1 MSALSTIS
9 TYVPQFGATAGSIKT
24 AAKAVKDAATTVQG
38 AVQDAASAA
47 KEAKQRA
54 KIADTAKT
62 FESSFMSVM
71 MQQMFEGVKT
81 SEPFGGGNGEEMFK
95 SVLTDAMSKEV
106 TKAGGIGLASTIQR
120 EMLKMQ
126 GLKE

>member
-1 MSALSTIS
+1 MNTLSTLS
-9 TYVPQFGATAGSIKT
+9 TYVPSFGATAATIKS
-24 AAKAVKDAATTVQG
+24 AAKAVKAAATSVEG
-38 AVQDAASAA
+38 AALDTASAA
-47 KEAKQRA
+47 KDAAKRA
-54 KIADTAKT
+54 RIADTAKT

>member
-1 MSALSTIS
+1 MSALAAIS
-9 TYVPQFGATAGSIKT
+9 NLVPQLNAAGSAVKT
-24 AAKAVKDAATTVQG
+24 AAKAV
-38 AVQDAASAA
+38 SAA
-47 KEAKQRA
+47 ANTAVMSAEETAKRA
-54 KIADTAKT
+54 KIRATAEN

-81 SEPFGGGNGEEMFK
+81 SEPFGGGQGEEMFK
-95 SVLTDAMSKEV
+95 SVMTDAMSKQM

-120 EMLKMQ
+120 EMLKLQ

>member
-9 TYVPQFGATAGSIKT
+9 TFVPQVGAAAASVRT
-24 AAKAVKDAATTVQG
+24 AAQAVKSAGAAIQG
-38 AVQDAASAA
+38 AVEDTA
-47 KEAKQRA
+47 KETATRK
-54 KIADTAKT
+54 KIAETAKT
-62 FESSFMSVM
+62 FEASFMSVM

-106 TKAGGIGLASTIQR
+106 TKAGGIGLASTVQR

-126 GLKE
+126 GLKEH

>member
-1 MSALSTIS
+1 MSALSQLS
-9 TYVPQFGATAGSIKT
+9 SLVPQLGATTATIKT
-24 AAKAVKDAATTVQG
+24 AAQAVKSAAASIEDTAKDAA
-38 AVQDAASAA
+38 
-47 KEAKQRA
+47 KRA
-54 KIADTAKT
+54 KIKETATT

-95 SVLTDAMSKEV
+95 SMLTDAMSKQV

>member
-9 TYVPQFGATAGSIKT
+9 TFVPQVGAATAAIKT
-24 AAKAVKDAATTVQG
+24 AAKAVKSAAASVEDTAHD
-38 AVQDAASAA
+38 AVQDAT
-47 KEAKQRA
+47 KRA
-54 KIADTAKT
+54 KIAETAKT
-62 FESSFMSVM
+62 FESSFLSVM

-81 SEPFGGGNGEEMFK
+81 SEPFGGGNGETMFR
-95 SVLTDAMSKEV
+95 SMLTDAMSKQV
-106 TKAGGIGLASTIQR
+106 TKAGGIGLAPTIQR

>member
-1 MSALSTIS
+1 MSALSQLS
-9 TYVPQFGATAGSIKT
+9 TLVPQLGATTATIKT
-24 AAKAVKDAATTVQG
+24 AAQAVKSAAASIEDTAKDAA
-38 AVQDAASAA
+38 
-47 KEAKQRA
+47 KRA
-54 KIADTAKT
+54 KIKETATT

-95 SVLTDAMSKEV
+95 SMLTDAMSKQV

>member
-1 MSALSTIS
+1 MSALDTIS
-9 TYVPQFGATAGSIKT
+9 TFVPQFGAAAATVKT
-24 AAKAVKDAATTVQG
+24 AAQAVKSAGAAIQG
-38 AVQDAASAA
+38 AVEDT
-47 KEAKQRA
+47 KETATRK
-54 KIADTAKT
+54 KIAETAKT
-62 FESSFMSVM
+62 FEASFMSVM

-106 TKAGGIGLASTIQR
+106 TKAGGIGLASTVQR

-126 GLKE
+126 GLKEH

>member
-1 MSALSTIS
+1 MNAMSTIS
-9 TYVPQFGATAGSIKT
+9 TLVPQFGAAVSATKT
-24 AAKAVKDAATTVQG
+24 AADAVKA
-38 AVQDAASAA
+38 AASAA
-47 KEAKQRA
+47 KETTQRA

-62 FESSFMSVM
+62 FEASFLSVM

-81 SEPFGGGNGEEMFK
+81 SEPFGGGQGEEMFK
-95 SVLTDAMSKEV
+95 SMLTDAMSKEV
-106 TKAGGIGLASTIQR
+106 TKAGGVGLSSTIQR

>member
-1 MSALSTIS
+1 MNALSALTSLAPKIDA
-9 TYVPQFGATAGSIKT
+9 VAATAKQ
-24 AAKAVKDAATTVQG
+24 AV
-38 AVQDAASAA
+38 ASAEELA
-47 KEAKQRA
+47 KRA
-54 KIADTAKT
+54 KIKATAEN
-62 FESSFMSVM
+62 FEASFMSVM

-95 SVLTDAMSKEV
+95 SVLTDAMSKQV
-106 TKAGGIGLASTIQR
+106 TKAGGIGLAATIQR

>member
-1 MSALSTIS
+1 MSALSQLS
-9 TYVPQFGATAGSIKT
+9 TLVPQLGATTATIKT
-24 AAKAVKDAATTVQG
+24 AAQAVKSAASSIEDTAKDAA
-38 AVQDAASAA
+38 
-47 KEAKQRA
+47 KRA
-54 KIADTAKT
+54 KIKETATT

-95 SVLTDAMSKEV
+95 SMLTDAMSKQV
-106 TKAGGIGLASTIQR
+106 TKAGGIGLAATIQR

>member
-9 TYVPQFGATAGSIKT
+9 TFVPQVGAATAAIKT
-24 AAKAVKDAATTVQG
+24 AAQAVKTAAASVEDAA
-38 AVQDAASAA
+38 QDTA
-47 KEAKQRA
+47 KDVAKRA
-54 KIADTAKT
+54 KIAETAKT
-62 FESSFMSVM
+62 FESSFLSVM

-95 SVLTDAMSKEV
+95 SMLTDAMSKQV
-106 TKAGGIGLASTIQR
+106 TKAGGIGQASTIQR

>member
-9 TYVPQFGATAGSIKT
+9 TYVPQFGAAAATVKT
-24 AAKAVKDAATTVQG
+24 AAQAVKTAAGT
-38 AVQDAASAA
+38 VQDAVEDTTKDA
-47 KEAKQRA
+47 KTRA
-54 KIADTAKT
+54 KIAETAKT
-62 FESSFMSVM
+62 FEASFMSVM

>member
-9 TYVPQFGATAGSIKT
+9 TFVPQVGAAAAAINTAAQAVKT
-24 AAKAVKDAATTVQG
+24 AA
-38 AVQDAASAA
+38 ASVEDSA
-47 KEAKQRA
+47 KRA
-54 KIADTAKT
+54 KIAETAKT
-62 FESSFMSVM
+62 FEASFLSVM

-95 SVLTDAMSKEV
+95 SMLTDAMSKQV
-106 TKAGGIGLASTIQR
+106 TKAGGIGLAPTIQR

>member
-1 MSALSTIS
+1 MSFASQLSAFA
-9 TYVPQFGATAGSIKT
+9 PQASAAATAIKT
-24 AAKAVKDAATTVQG
+24 AAKAVKSAAASVEGAAKDAT
-38 AVQDAASAA
+38 QDAA
-47 KEAKQRA
+47 KRA
-54 KIADTAKT
+54 KIAETAKT
-62 FESSFMSVM
+62 FEASFLSVM

-95 SVLTDAMSKEV
+95 SMLTDAMSKQV
-106 TKAGGIGLASTIQR
+106 TKAGGIGLAPTIQR

>member
-1 MSALSTIS
+1 MSALSQLS
-9 TYVPQFGATAGSIKT
+9 TLVPQLGATTATIKT
-24 AAKAVKDAATTVQG
+24 AAKAVQSAASSIEDTAKDAA
-38 AVQDAASAA
+38 
-47 KEAKQRA
+47 KRA
-54 KIADTAKT
+54 KIKETATT

-95 SVLTDAMSKEV
+95 SMLTDAMSKQV
-106 TKAGGIGLASTIQR
+106 TKAGGIGLAATIQR

>member
-9 TYVPQFGATAGSIKT
+9 TYAPQFGAAVATAKT
-24 AAKAVKDAATTVQG
+24 AAQAVKTAGAAIQG
-38 AVQDAASAA
+38 AVEDTA
-47 KEAKQRA
+47 KEAKTRA
-54 KIADTAKT
+54 KIKTTAQT

-106 TKAGGIGLASTIQR
+106 TKAGGIGLAATIQR

>member
-1 MSALSTIS
+1 MSMLSTLS
-9 TYVPQFGATAGSIKT
+9 TLSPQLGATAASVKT
-24 AAKAVKDAATTVQG
+24 AAQ
-38 AVQDAASAA
+38 AVQTAVQSVDEKA
-47 KEAKQRA
+47 KRA
-54 KIADTAKT
+54 KIAATAQN

-81 SEPFGGGNGEEMFK
+81 SEPFGGGNGEAMFK
-95 SVLTDAMSKEV
+95 SVLTDAMSKQV
-106 TKAGGIGLASTIQR
+106 TQSGGIGLASTIQR

>member
-1 MSALSTIS
+1 MSFASQLSTL
-9 TYVPQFGATAGSIKT
+9 VPQLGATTATVKSAAQAVKSAAASIEDT
-24 AAKAVKDAATTVQG
+24 AKDAA
-38 AVQDAASAA
+38 
-47 KEAKQRA
+47 KRA
-54 KIADTAKT
+54 KIGETAKT
-62 FESSFMSVM
+62 FEASFLSVM

-95 SVLTDAMSKEV
+95 SMLTDAMSKQV
-106 TKAGGIGLASTIQR
+106 TKAGGIGLAPTIQR

>member
-1 MSALSTIS
+1 MSALDTIS
-9 TYVPQFGATAGSIKT
+9 TFVPQFGATAGTVKT
-24 AAKAVKDAATTVQG
+24 AAKAMQTAGAAIQG
-38 AVQDAASAA
+38 AVDDTKETAAR
-47 KEAKQRA
+47 K
-54 KIADTAKT
+54 KIAETAKT
-62 FESSFMSVM
+62 FEASFMSVM

-106 TKAGGIGLASTIQR
+106 TKAGGIGLASTVQR

-126 GLKE
+126 GLKEH

>member
-1 MSALSTIS
+1 MSTLSTIS
-9 TYVPQFGATAGSIKT
+9 TYVPQFGATAATLKT
-24 AAKAVKDAATTVQG
+24 AAKAVKAAATTAQG
-38 AVQDAASAA
+38 AVQDAASAT
-47 KEAKQRA
+47 KEAAQRA

-62 FESSFMSVM
+62 FEASFMSVM

-106 TKAGGIGLASTIQR
+106 TKAGGIGLAATIQR

>member
-1 MSALSTIS
+1 MSALSSLS
-9 TYVPQFGATAGSIKT
+9 TLVPQLNATTAAVKT
-24 AAKAVKDAATTVQG
+24 AAQAATGAAKAVV
-38 AVQDAASAA
+38 ASAEDLA
-47 KEAKQRA
+47 KRA
-54 KIADTAKT
+54 KIKQTAEN

-95 SVLTDAMSKEV
+95 SILTDAMSKQV
-106 TKAGGIGLASTIQR
+106 TKSGGIGLASSIQR

-126 GLKE
+126 GLKEQ

>member
-1 MSALSTIS
+1 MSALSQIS
-9 TYVPQFGATAGSIKT
+9 TLVPQLGATTAAVKS
-24 AAKAVKDAATTVQG
+24 AAKAVTTAVASVEETARDAA
-38 AVQDAASAA
+38 
-47 KEAKQRA
+47 KRA
-54 KIADTAKT
+54 KIAETAKN
-62 FESSFMSVM
+62 FEASFVSVM

-95 SVLTDAMSKEV
+95 SMLTDAMSKEV
-106 TKAGGIGLASTIQR
+106 TKSGGIGLSSTIQR

>member
-1 MSALSTIS
+1 MNALSTLP
-9 TYVPQFGATAGSIKT
+9 TYVPSFGATAATIKT
-24 AAKAVKDAATTVQG
+24 AAKAVKAAATTG
-38 AVQDAASAA
+38 EGPVQDAASAA

-54 KIADTAKT
+54 KIAETAKT

>member
-9 TYVPQFGATAGSIKT
+9 TFVPQVGAATAAIKT
-24 AAKAVKDAATTVQG
+24 ATQAVKTAAASVENT
-38 AVQDAASAA
+38 AQDAA
-47 KEAKQRA
+47 KRA
-54 KIADTAKT
+54 KIAETAKT
-62 FESSFMSVM
+62 FEASFLSVM

-95 SVLTDAMSKEV
+95 SMLTDAMSKQV
-106 TKAGGIGLASTIQR
+106 TKAGGIGLAPTIQH